1 MIDIMLFAGLQ
12 EKVGKGALTI
22 DKDEMTVNELVT
34 HIRESEINLNLTNV
48 MVAVNEEFV
57 NDPDQVIKS
66 GDTVALLPPVSGG

>member
-12 EKVGKGALTI
+12 EKVGKSALTI

-48 MVAVNEEFV
+48 IVAVNEEFV
-57 NDPDQVIKS
+57 NDPNQVIKS